1 MAASFRMRR
10 PARLAVAL
18 LVISALQGIPSYG
31 AGRSKTPAP
40 AASTELDR
48 LNADLETLSRR
59 VSPAVVEVFVTS
71 LVPAQ
76 DQAAGGLLVPQ
87 RASGSGVLVDPGGY
101 IITNAHV
108 IRAARR
114 IQVQLAEPR
123 PAGPGHSIV
132 RPSGPRKEAT
142 LVGRDLEA
150 DIAVIKIEG
159 TNLPHLP
166 FGDSEQLRQG
176 QVVLAFGSPLGL
188 EGSVSMGVISA
199 TVRQIEPDS
208 PMIYLQTDA
217 SIRPGNSGGP
227 LVDVH
232 GAVVGINTFIIDPPA
247 GDAVGFAAPSN
258 IVAPVYRQIRE
269 HGRVRR
275 GTIGVR
281 GQTITPE
288 LARGLG
294 LDRDWGVILADV
306 YPGSPADHAGLKP
319 GDVVT
324 TLGGKVMENGRQLEV
339 NLYQRA
345 AGEEVVLEYL
355 RDGVPGTARV
365 RLTDRPGDV
374 DYLASL
380 ARPEDL
386 VAALQILAVTVD
398 ATIVSMVPMRQ
409 PWGVLVAASTRDVSP
424 GGAPLLPGDVIRSIN
439 GTSVR
444 SLDDLRR
451 GLTQSPRGGWIT
463 LHVERQGRMIYVP
476 CEVP

>member
-1 MAASFRMRR
+1 MAASLRLHS

-18 LVISALQGIPSYG
+18 LMMATLGVAPSNG
-31 AGRSKTPAP
+31 AARSKTAAPPAT
-40 AASTELDR
+40 SELDR
-48 LNADLETLSRR
+48 LNADLEALSRR

-71 LVPAQ
+71 LVPAR
-76 DQAAGGLLVPQ
+76 DQATGGLLVPQ

-132 RPSGPRKEAT
+132 RPSGPRKEAVM
-142 LVGRDLEA
+142 VGRDLES
-150 DIAVIKIEG
+150 DIAVIRIEG
-159 TNLPHLP
+159 SNLPHLS

-188 EGSVSMGVISA
+188 EGSMSMGIISA

-217 SIRPGNSGGP
+217 PIRPGNSGGP

-232 GAVVGINTFIIDPPA
+232 GAVVGINTFIVDPPA
-247 GDAVGFAAPSN
+247 GEAVGFAAPSN
-258 IVAPVYRQIRE
+258 IVKAVYQQIHD

-306 YPGSPADHAGLKP
+306 YPGSPADHAGLIP
-319 GDVVT
+319 GDVIT

-339 NLYQRA
+339 NLYQRS
-345 AGEEVVLEYL
+345 AGEEVSIEYL
-355 RDGVPGTARV
+355 RDGVAGSVRV
-365 RLTDRPGDV
+365 RLSDRPGDV

-380 ARPEDL
+380 ARPEDV
-386 VAALQILAVTVD
+386 VAPLQILAVTVD
-398 ATIVSMVPMRQ
+398 PTI
-409 PWGVLVAASTRDVSP
+409 
-424 GGAPLLPGDVIRSIN
+424 
-439 GTSVR
+439 
-444 SLDDLRR
+444 
-451 GLTQSPRGGWIT
+451 
-463 LHVERQGRMIYVP
+463 
-476 CEVP
+476 